1 MFGDYWSMDL
11 TGVGE
16 NDVTV
21 DQLREDELMNGSGGR
36 MDPAQFSCGFELL
49 RTKRPG
55 NHDFSILK
63 MIFDTVVAAKVHHFQ
78 LSEILAQAL
87 WKPFGSVPEIE
98 AMMKEDE
105 KFHRTFEAQRTLRYT
120 K

>member
-11 TGVGE
+11 TGVGK

-21 DQLREDELMNGSGGR
+21 DQLRKDELMHGGGGG
-36 MDPAQFSCGFELL
+36 MDPAQFPCSFELL

-55 NHDFSILK
+55 NHDFSVLK
-63 MIFDTVVAAKVHHFQ
+63 MIFDTLVAAKVHNFY
-78 LSEILAQAL
+78 LWEILAQAL
-87 WKPFGSVPEIE
+87 GKPFGSVPEVE
-98 AMMKEDE
+98 AVMKQDE